1 MVKVKK
7 DVARNRLYINIS
19 GTLSFDD
26 AEKAK
31 ELIKKEVEALQPGFD
46 LINDISKFIHGA
58 DTAGTILKEIM
69 ILLIQKRV
77 NRVVRIVGTSKT
89 GLIQF
94 ANHSLAIEAY
104 KLYYL
109 PTLEEAEKFLN
120 E

>member
-7 DVARNRLYINIS
+7 DIEKNRLYVFIS
-19 GTLSFDD
+19 GMLSFDE

-31 ELIKKEVEALQPGFD
+31 ELITKEVELLKPGFD

-58 DTAGTILKEIM
+58 DEAGSILKEIM
-69 ILLIQKRV
+69 ILLIQKKV

-94 ANHSLAIEAY
+94 ANNSLATDAY
-104 KLYYL
+104 KLYYV
-109 PTLEEAEKFLN
+109 PTIEEAEKFLN